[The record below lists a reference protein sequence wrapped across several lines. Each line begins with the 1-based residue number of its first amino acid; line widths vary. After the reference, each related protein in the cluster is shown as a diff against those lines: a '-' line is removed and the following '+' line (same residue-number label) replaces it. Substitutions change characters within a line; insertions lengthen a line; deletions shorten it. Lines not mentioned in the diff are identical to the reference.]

1 MEEEAGVMVAAPAA
15 VVLAGAGAITGWEKM
30 KGFAPIP
37 AGFCPA
43 AAAVR

>member
-1 MEEEAGVMVAAPAA
+1 MEEEPGVMVAA
-15 VVLAGAGAITGWEKM
+15 VVLAGVGAMTGWEKM

-43 AAAVR
+43 AAR